1 MALLVKLSRKSLNYV
16 KRTIIIRDTSHFTIP
31 RVNTVYHV
39 TKPASFLTPKI
50 WESKP
55 SDLKGNGLS
64 QALRKQKKI
73 NK

>member
-1 MALLVKLSRKSLNYV
+1 M
-16 KRTIIIRDTSHFTIP
+16 RDTSQFTIP
-31 RVNTVYHV
+31 RVNTVDHV